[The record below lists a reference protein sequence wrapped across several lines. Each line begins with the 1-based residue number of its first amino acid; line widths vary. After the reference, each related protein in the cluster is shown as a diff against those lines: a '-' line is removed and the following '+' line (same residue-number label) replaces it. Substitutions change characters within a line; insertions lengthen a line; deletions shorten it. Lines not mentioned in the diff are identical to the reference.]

1 MTTHSSSTVAVPSDI
16 AARVCGAV
24 RQTAEGRPTEEAA
37 RIGRLRQRIQSL
49 ESRGFIRRQQ
59 FSAPTTRRFREAHAL
74 QEGLS
79 PPAATH
85 ALSGGINDG

>member
-59 FSAPTTRRFREAHAL
+59 FSAPTTADFEKLMLCKER
-74 QEGLS
+74 
-79 PPAATH
+79 
-85 ALSGGINDG
+85 

>member
-1 MTTHSSSTVAVPSDI
+1 MTTHSSSTAAAPSDI

-24 RQTAEGRPTEEAA
+24 RRTAEGRSTDETA

-59 FSAPTTRRFREAHAL
+59 FSSPTTADFEKL
-74 QEGLS
+74 MLCKKG
-79 PPAATH
+79 
-85 ALSGGINDG
+85 